1 MRALLVAIVVAN
13 LGGAACA
20 QPASQD
26 VQSLE
31 ACFQSARE
39 TDAVCSN
46 PANDPARR
54 LECIQQARTAL
65 LQCMEQVGHGASA
78 ESAAPDIPTGT
89 VPPATAA
96 ATSVP
101 EAPNARAASDK
112 PAAAAR
118 AAPAPA
124 PAAPPPPPPPP
135 PAAPEVPVRVVE
147 TPVKQADPGWI
158 VSETTSPVDYKPL
171 ITAVLRSTS
180 GANSLALRCLG
191 ARTELLVR
199 IEEALRSSRSGE
211 VQVAYQINDQ
221 PSVRLAWAQ
230 SPDGKIVSYKE
241 DASNL
246 LQSLPEAA
254 RLKISIFDG
263 ADSGRDAS
271 FQLNGLDAVRKK
283 LGTVCKWTPANRISS
298 GKP

>member
-96 ATSVP
+96 ATTG
-101 EAPNARAASDK
+101 
-112 PAAAAR
+112 AAAA
-118 AAPAPA
+118 PGA
-124 PAAPPPPPPPP
+124 PAAPDKPTRA
-135 PAAPEVPVRVVE
+135 AAPEVPARVVE

-221 PSVRLAWAQ
+221 PSVRLSWAQ
-230 SPDGKIVSYKE
+230 SPDGKTVSYKE

-263 ADSGRDAS
+263 ADSGRDTS

>member
-1 MRALLVAIVVAN
+1 MRAPLVAIVVAN
-13 LGGAACA
+13 LGGAVCA

-54 LECIQQARTAL
+54 LECIQQARTTL

-78 ESAAPDIPTGT
+78 GAAASDVPTGT

-96 ATSVP
+96 ATTG
-101 EAPNARAASDK
+101 
-112 PAAAAR
+112 AAAA
-118 AAPAPA
+118 PGA
-124 PAAPPPPPPPP
+124 PAAPDKPTRA
-135 PAAPEVPVRVVE
+135 AAPEVPARVVE
-147 TPVKQADPGWI
+147 TPVKQADAGWV
-158 VSETTSPVDYKPL
+158 VSETTSPVDYRPL
-171 ITAVLRSTS
+171 ITAVIRSTS

-199 IEEALRSSRSGE
+199 TEEAWHSSRSGE

-230 SPDGKIVSYKE
+230 SPDGRTVSYKE

-254 RLKISIFDG
+254 RLKISVFDG

>member
-1 MRALLVAIVVAN
+1 
-13 LGGAACA
+13 
-20 QPASQD
+20 
-26 VQSLE
+26 
-31 ACFQSARE
+31 
-39 TDAVCSN
+39 
-46 PANDPARR
+46 
-54 LECIQQARTAL
+54 
-65 LQCMEQVGHGASA
+65 
-78 ESAAPDIPTGT
+78 
-89 VPPATAA
+89 
-96 ATSVP
+96 
-101 EAPNARAASDK
+101 
-112 PAAAAR
+112 
-118 AAPAPA
+118 
-124 PAAPPPPPPPP
+124 
-135 PAAPEVPVRVVE
+135 
-147 TPVKQADPGWI
+147 VKQADPGWI

-263 ADSGRDAS
+263 ADSGRDTS

>member
-1 MRALLVAIVVAN
+1 MRALLVAIVVAP
-13 LGGAACA
+13 LGGAVCA

-39 TDAVCSN
+39 TDAICSN
-46 PANDPARR
+46 PANDPTQH

-78 ESAAPDIPTGT
+78 GSAAPDIPTGT

-96 ATSVP
+96 ATGAP
-101 EAPNARAASDK
+101 EAPNAPTTPDK
-112 PAAAAR
+112 PTGA
-118 AAPAPA
+118 
-124 PAAPPPPPPPP
+124 
-135 PAAPEVPVRVVE
+135 AAPEVPARVVE
-147 TPVKQADPGWI
+147 TPAKQADAGWV
-158 VSETTSPVDYKPL
+158 VSETTSPVDYRPL
-171 ITAVLRSTS
+171 VTAVIRSTS

-191 ARTELLVR
+191 GLRTELLVR
-199 IEEALRSSRSGE
+199 TEEAWRSPHSGE
-211 VQVAYQINDQ
+211 IQVAYQINGQ
-221 PSVRLAWAQ
+221 PLVRVAWAQ
-230 SPDGKIVSYKE
+230 SPDGKTVSYKE

-246 LQSLPEAA
+246 LQSLPEGA
-254 RLKISIFDG
+254 RLKISVFDG

-271 FQLNGLDAVRKK
+271 FQLTGLDTVRKK
-283 LGTVCKWTPANRISS
+283 LGAVCKWTPANRISS